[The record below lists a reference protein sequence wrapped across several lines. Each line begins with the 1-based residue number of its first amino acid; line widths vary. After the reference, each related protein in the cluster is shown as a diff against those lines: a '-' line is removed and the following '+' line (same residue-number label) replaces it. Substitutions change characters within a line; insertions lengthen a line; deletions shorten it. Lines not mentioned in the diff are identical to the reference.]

1 MVPYSPIIMP
11 DILAAG
17 IILYNKQDKTYL
29 VIQHSN
35 YSGGHWGFPKGA
47 VEPGESVQDAA
58 IREVH
63 EEVGIKIDTLE
74 DFEKLNTYEPH
85 YFEGKLKQVHYF
97 LAYTQEQGK
106 MDPWELQDMKWL
118 PFEYALKMLQYDRD
132 KEILKKAEKFILQ
145 QTLQ

>member
-1 MVPYSPIIMP
+1 MA

-17 IILYNKQDKTYL
+17 IILYNQHDKTYL

-35 YSGGHWGFPKGA
+35 FSGGHWGFPKGA
-47 VEPGESVQDAA
+47 VEPGESVRDAA
-58 IREVH
+58 IREVY
-63 EEVGIKIDTLE
+63 EEVGIKVVDLE

-85 YFEGKLKQVHYF
+85 YYEGKLKEVHYF
-97 LAYTQEQGK
+97 LAYTEEKGV
-106 MDPWELQDMKWL
+106 MDPWELQDMQWL
-118 PFEYALKMLQYDRD
+118 NFENAVEKLQYDRD

>member
-1 MVPYSPIIMP
+1 MA

-17 IILYNKQDKTYL
+17 IILYNQHDKTYL

-35 YSGGHWGFPKGA
+35 FSGGHWGFPKGA
-47 VEPGESVQDAA
+47 VEPGESVRDAA
-58 IREVH
+58 IREVY
-63 EEVGIKIDTLE
+63 EEVGITVVDLE

-85 YFEGKLKQVHYF
+85 YYEGKLKEVHYF
-97 LAYTQEQGK
+97 LAYTEEKGV
-106 MDPWELQDMKWL
+106 MDPWELQDMQWL
-118 PFEYALKMLQYDRD
+118 NFENAVDKLQYDRD

>member
-1 MVPYSPIIMP
+1 MA

-17 IILYNKQDKTYL
+17 IILYNQHDKTYL

-35 YSGGHWGFPKGA
+35 FSGGHWGFPKGA
-47 VEPGESVQDAA
+47 VEPGESVRDAA

-63 EEVGIKIDTLE
+63 EEVGIKVVDLE

-85 YFEGKLKQVHYF
+85 YYEGKLKEVHYF
-97 LAYTQEQGK
+97 LAYTQEKGV
-106 MDPWELQDMKWL
+106 MDPWELQDMQWL
-118 PFEYALKMLQYDRD
+118 TFDDAIEKLQYDRD